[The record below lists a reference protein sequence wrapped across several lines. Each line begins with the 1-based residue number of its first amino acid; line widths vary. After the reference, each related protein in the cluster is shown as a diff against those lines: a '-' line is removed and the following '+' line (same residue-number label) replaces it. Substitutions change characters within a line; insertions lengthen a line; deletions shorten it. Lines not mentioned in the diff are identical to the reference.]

1 MQKSTLLTRAYLAQG
16 AGNVKQVSKNKQPKK
31 GKKTKIIAV
40 APKFL
45 GWGRLN
51 SKFCIK
57 NFLFYWFYWGV
68 LGGTGVFPTN
78 LTGFAFF
85 GICLL

>member
-1 MQKSTLLTRAYLAQG
+1 MHKSTLLTRAYLAQG
-16 AGNVKQVSKNKQPKK
+16 AGNVKQVSKNKQPRK
-31 GKKTKIIAV
+31 GKKPKIIAI

-45 GWGRLN
+45 GWWRLN

-68 LGGTGVFPTN
+68 LGFFR
-78 LTGFAFF
+78 LT
-85 GICLL
+85 